1 MKLNENETI
10 LFIGDSITDVGRD
23 RQDSKDLG
31 KGYPLLTAGYLL
43 EHFPELNLFILN
55 RGISGDKVTDLA
67 NRWKEDCLQIQPTI
81 LSILIGINDVW
92 HNIDKEKLSIQES
105 VDKFEFY
112 YRILLETAREK
123 TKARIILIEPFV
135 LKDPDEQ
142 DSWQMELNPRI
153 EIIRKLAEEYNAE
166 YVELDDRFKEF
177 GKKWGNDYVTKDG
190 VHPTLA
196 GHTLIAKSWLE
207 KIENKKIETKE

>member
-1 MKLNENETI
+1 MKLNENDTI

-31 KGYPLLTAGYLL
+31 KGYTLLIAAYLL
-43 EHFPELNLFILN
+43 EHFPELNLSILN
-55 RGISGDKVTDLA
+55 RGMSGDKVTDLA
-67 NRWKEDCLQIQPTI
+67 NRWQEDCLQIQPTI

-92 HNIDKEKLSIQES
+92 HNMDKEKLSTQES

-112 YRILLETAREK
+112 YRILLETASEK
-123 TKARIILIEPFV
+123 TKAKIILIEPFV
-135 LKDPDEQ
+135 LKDMDEQ
-142 DSWQMELNPRI
+142 DSWQVELNPRI
-153 EIIRKLAEEYNAE
+153 EIIRKLAEEYKAD

-177 GKKWGNDYVTKDG
+177 GKKWGNDYVTEDG

-207 KIENKKIETKE
+207 KIETKKNETKE